1 MPLFGGLPIPRTP
14 FASRGHD
21 APIAI
26 GEEATV
32 TKGETTASSG
42 QSAPAPARATPTAR
56 HAQAQ
61 MIAYTATNLYTLMA
75 WLYDKPR
82 P

>member
-1 MPLFGGLPIPRTP
+1 M
-14 FASRGHD
+14 
-21 APIAI
+21 
-26 GEEATV
+26 

-42 QSAPAPARATPTAR
+42 QGAPAPARATPTAR